1 MDGATNLCSPSTTAK
16 VNCLVMRCLHFG
28 SVRGDLQEGYAS
40 PRLRFLIPLSPPLEH
55 KNADFVLG
63 RGQIQGKIAISD
75 TKTSIL
81 CSEGRKMGVPKAK
94 SAQKCRFCA
103 RETNAGLRETESE
116 ALGLLEV
123 GLWACGF

>member
-1 MDGATNLCSPSTTAK
+1 MA
-16 VNCLVMRCLHFG
+16 LV
-28 SVRGDLQEGYAS
+28 
-40 PRLRFLIPLSPPLEH
+40 PPLEH

-81 CSEGRKMGVPKAK
+81 CSEGRKMGVSEGK
-94 SAQKCRFCA
+94 SAQKARFCA
-103 RETNAGLRETESE
+103 RETNAGLEETESA

-123 GLWACGF
+123 GLWACGI